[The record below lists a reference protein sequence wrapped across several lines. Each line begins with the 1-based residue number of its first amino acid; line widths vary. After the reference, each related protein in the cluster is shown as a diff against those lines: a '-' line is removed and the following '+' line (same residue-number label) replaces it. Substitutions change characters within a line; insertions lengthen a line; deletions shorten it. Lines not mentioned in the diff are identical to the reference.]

1 MFNLKLNKTKTE
13 YIRMQ
18 KKYKK
23 SKGNNSGNNNNNNN
37 NRRSDRIG
45 TPRSGVNSLNSSLSE
60 IMIDQMETHQKQKY
74 EHEILTL
81 KSQLNEHKLKEME
94 LYHEKENILK
104 QLENYKDANLVSL
117 YKTKEYF
124 NFFEFINLRICIE
137 K

>member
-1 MFNLKLNKTKTE
+1 
-13 YIRMQ
+13 MQ

-117 YKTKEYF
+117 YKTKEYL

>member
-117 YKTKEYF
+117 YKTKEYL